1 MTEPNEIDTL
11 QREKDLSEIKSRVV
25 TIWNNIPLFI
35 KTLLILTIILYL
47 INIPFHSL
55 SRFLSNIPYY
65 SFFCFQLWRL
75 ITSVFMTTNI
85 LKIILGIFVWVKDA
99 SNLEISL
106 GTIKYSIIFIINTI
120 IIQILYGLIL
130 LFFYFITKNQK
141 YLYYK
146 TDDNN
151 IVSNSGFWGVIMCEM
166 ILLCIS
172 NPESP
177 MKLLLLPF
185 TVKAKIYPI
194 VLVILYFFVSFCK
207 FDLQIICGILYGL
220 FYYYFLKNII
230 QFPDSIALKIEN
242 FSCFKNL
249 KTIPGF
255 ISVNQISSGIP
266 ISITKK
272 TAKKI
277 KKGMGS
283 GEEISKLQVV
293 TVDGTFEENRDE
305 GNK

>member
-1 MTEPNEIDTL
+1 MTDFNETSSF
-11 QREKDLSEIKSRVV
+11 QREQDISEIKSRIIS
-25 TIWNNIPLFI
+25 IWNNIPLFI
-35 KTLLILTIILYL
+35 KTLLAITIIFYL

-55 SRFLSNIPYY
+55 SLLLSNIPYY
-65 SFFCFQLWRL
+65 SFYKFQLWRL

-85 LKIILGIFVWVKDA
+85 LKIILGLFVWVKDA

-106 GTIKYSIIFIINTI
+106 GTIKYSIIFTINTI
-120 IIQILYGLIL
+120 IIQLLYGLIL
-130 LFFYFITKNQK
+130 LFFYFITNNQK

-166 ILLCIS
+166 TLLCIS

-185 TVKAKIYPI
+185 TVKSKIYPI
-194 VLVILYFFVSFCK
+194 ILVVLYFFVSYCQ
-207 FDLQIICGILYGL
+207 FDLQIICGVLYGL
-220 FYYYFLKNII
+220 FYYYYLKNVI
-230 QFPDSIALKIEN
+230 QFPDSLALKIEN
-242 FSCFKNL
+242 NSCFKKL
-249 KTIPGF
+249 RTVPGF

-293 TVDGTFEENRDE
+293 TVDGTFEDNKDE
-305 GNK
+305 TGK